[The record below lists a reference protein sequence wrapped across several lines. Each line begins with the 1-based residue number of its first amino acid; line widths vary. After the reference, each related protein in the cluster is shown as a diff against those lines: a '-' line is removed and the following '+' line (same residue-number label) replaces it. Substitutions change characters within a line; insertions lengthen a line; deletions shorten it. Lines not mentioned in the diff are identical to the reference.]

1 MNAMYL
7 GMGFYWLV
15 PISIIGLLVWWLVSS
30 LKEAPSK
37 KRK

>member
-15 PISIIGLLVWWLVSS
+15 PIAIVGLFVWWLVSS
-30 LKEAPSK
+30 FKEAQIK
-37 KRK
+37 KDK